1 MKVIKAFGFHDLRII
16 DVPIPSVKPNE
27 VLVKVKACGICGSDK
42 WCWETKEPAE
52 HIAGH
57 EVAGEVVDVGD
68 NVKSIKNG
76 DAVAIN
82 NVKGC
87 GVCEACI
94 QGNYVS
100 CQEDIIH
107 MSHGFS
113 EYVAVPERNCL
124 ILSKNISYEEG
135 SLIFDNWG
143 TPYNAVERA
152 HIKKNDYVVICGC
165 GPIGIAAIRLS
176 KLKEAKVI
184 AIDPVAFRR
193 DFAVSM
199 GADLV
204 LDPYSAS
211 LNKTIKDL
219 TNGKGVCVFIECSGK
234 EQSYHLAFDILKKGG
249 KLISVGEGVHLTLNL
264 SDDIIH
270 KQISMIGSF
279 YSTMEQGEY
288 VQQLLLDGLIDPI
301 KLVTHRFT
309 FEELPKK
316 FGEIF
321 NNSEGILKTILIP

>member
-16 DVPIPSVKPNE
+16 DAPVPSVKSNE

-57 EVAGEVVDVGD
+57 EVAGEVTAVGS
-68 NVKSIKNG
+68 NVTSIKKG
-76 DAVAIN
+76 DCVAIN

-87 GVCEACI
+87 GVCDACI

-100 CQEDIIH
+100 CQEMLIH

-124 ILSKNISYEEG
+124 ILHNSISYEEG

-143 TPYNAVERA
+143 TPYNAVEKA
-152 HIKKNDYVVICGC
+152 QIKKNDYVVICGC
-165 GPIGIAAIRLS
+165 GPIGIAAVRLS
-176 KLKEAKVI
+176 KLKEAKVV
-184 AIDPVAFRR
+184 AIDPVSFRR
-193 DFAVSM
+193 DFALSM

-204 LDPYSAS
+204 FEPSSPL
-211 LNKTIKDL
+211 LNKTLRDL
-219 TNGKGVCVFIECSGK
+219 TNGIGVSVFIECSGK
-234 EQSYHLAFDILKKGG
+234 EQSYHLAFDMLKKGG
-249 KLISVGEGVHLTLNL
+249 KLIAVGEGVHLSLNL
-264 SDDIIH
+264 SDHMIH
-270 KQISMIGSF
+270 NQISMIGSF
-279 YSTMEQGEY
+279 YSTMQQGEY
-288 VQQLLLDGLIDPI
+288 VQQLLVDGLIDPL

-309 FEELPKK
+309 FEELPNK

-321 NNSEGILKTILIP
+321 NNSDGILKTILIP

>member
-16 DVPIPSVKPNE
+16 DVPIPSIKSNE

-42 WCWETKEPAE
+42 WCWETKEPSE

-57 EVAGEVVDVGD
+57 EVAGEVIDVGD
-68 NVKSIKNG
+68 NVKSIKTG

-135 SLIFDNWG
+135 ALIFDNWG

-204 LDPYSAS
+204 LEPSSS

-219 TNGKGVCVFIECSGK
+219 TNGMGVSIFIECSGK
-234 EQSYHLAFDILKKGG
+234 EQSYHLAFDVLKKGG
-249 KLISVGEGVHLTLNL
+249 KLIAVGEGVHLSLNL

-288 VQQLLLDGLIDPI
+288 VQQLLLDGLIDPL

-321 NNSEGILKTILIP
+321 NNSDGILKTILIP